1 MVLSLDISEV
11 LERFPDFR
19 VAAVV
24 ARDLTIRPDSDP
36 ALGSAVAAIEAEVTA
51 LVSTRPLAEIG
62 ELQDW
67 RAAYKGFGVKK
78 TIYRSSAERLLKQVQ
93 QGRGLPR
100 INSLVDSYNAISA
113 RHRMPIGA
121 DDLAKVA
128 GPLAFRYARPG
139 DDFFALGA
147 EHRLDDPPKPGEV
160 VYADAEKLLC
170 RRWNWYQDGRSA
182 TSAATRDAVLTVQSL
197 GGAALLEPAAEELC
211 AWLRD
216 HCGARAAWAVAQ
228 AGTPRVDVTAV

>member
-1 MVLSLDISEV
+1 MILSLDISEI

-19 VAAVV
+19 VAVAV
-24 ARDLTIRPDSDP
+24 AGDLTIRPDAGP
-36 ALGSAVAAIEAEVTA
+36 ALKSAVAAIEAEVAA
-51 LVSTRPLAEIG
+51 LVSARSLAEIG
-62 ELQDW
+62 ELQAW
-67 RAAYKGFGVKK
+67 RAAYKAFGVKK
-78 TIYRSSAERLLKQVQ
+78 TSYRSSAERLLKQVQ
-93 QGRGLPR
+93 QGRSLPR

-147 EHRLDDPPKPGEV
+147 KPPVDDPPKPGEV

-182 TSAATRDAVLTVQSL
+182 TSAATRDAVLTVQCL
-197 GGAALLEPAAEELC
+197 GGVDQLEPAAEDLC
-211 AWLRD
+211 AWLREY
-216 HCGARAAWAVAQ
+216 CGARTAWAVAH
-228 AGTPRVDVTAV
+228 AGAPRIDVATV